1 MLQQLTDDDHIHCS
15 TPSCSIFYRSVMQ
28 ILLSIVALAL
38 ASTGVLCSDVVN
50 LVTFDGAEETTS
62 RRWILTNDPV
72 MGGVS
77 NSTWTVE
84 DQNQQGV
91 WTGGV
96 EIVPSLDA
104 PGFCNLMTSRG
115 KWPSASGYTH
125 MIIRAK
131 STIPYKGFKF
141 SFGADTLNLQFK
153 CFKAD
158 FEMESTGEWEDIYI
172 PMSEFSNDWSSY
184 TGEPITK
191 CSDDPSVCPTDKNLE
206 DIEQIGFWMEGAEGD
221 FDFTLKHVQAGYA
234 PEANH

>member
-1 MLQQLTDDDHIHCS
+1 M
-15 TPSCSIFYRSVMQ
+15 FKAV
-28 ILLSIVALAL
+28 LLSVAAL
-38 ASTGVLCSDVVN
+38 SQSVLGSDFVN
-50 LVTFDGAEETTS
+50 LLTFDGAEESTS

-77 NSTWTVE
+77 NSTWTVD
-84 DQNQQGV
+84 DQNEEGV
-91 WTGGV
+91 WVGGV

-104 PGFCNLMTSRG
+104 PGFCNVMSSRG
-115 KWPSASGYTH
+115 KWPDASGFTH

-131 STIPYKGFKF
+131 SSIPYEGFKF

-158 FEMESTGEWEDIYI
+158 FVMKSSGEWEDIYI
-172 PMSEFSNDWSSY
+172 PFNEFSNDWSSY

-191 CSDDPSVCPTDKNLE
+191 CSDDPSVCPSEKNLQ

-221 FDFTLKHVQAGYA
+221 FNFEVKYVRAGFA
-234 PEANH
+234 PE